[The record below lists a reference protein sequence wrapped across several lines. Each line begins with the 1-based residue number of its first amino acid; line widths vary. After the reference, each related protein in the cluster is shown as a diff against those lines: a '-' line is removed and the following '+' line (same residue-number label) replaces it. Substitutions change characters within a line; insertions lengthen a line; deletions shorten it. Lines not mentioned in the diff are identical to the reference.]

1 MEHVIVP
8 RRTYYAIFASLMALT
23 AITVGVAFIDLG
35 LMNSVVALSIAV
47 LKASLVVLF
56 FMHLK
61 YGSRMVWVAGGAA
74 VFWLGI
80 LLVLILSDYA
90 TRGWAWFWAAGGSA
104 SARRILVSR
113 ASGCGRSC
121 EHVRQT
127 IRFPA

>member
-8 RRTYYAIFASLMALT
+8 TRTYYAIFASLMALT

-35 LMNSVVALSIAV
+35 LMNSVAALSIAV

-61 YGSRMVWVAGGAA
+61 YSSRMVWVVGGAA
-74 VFWLGI
+74 IFWLGI

-90 TRGWAWFWAAGGSA
+90 TRGWAWF
-104 SARRILVSR
+104 
-113 ASGCGRSC
+113 
-121 EHVRQT
+121 
-127 IRFPA
+127 